1 METSAIFIFSCF
13 AILEV
18 ALIIYLPKKSFS
30 SINCTEESGTHK
42 LKGQFR
48 RGQSSALLPNPI
60 GQHRYTLAVNSGKL
74 RLCHHSLNPDGFT
87 WSLPPVNG
95 EQEYF
100 DINERGVYTYTIT
113 IGESYEK
120 PDIVELVN
128 SSNWDDADFS
138 YRID

>member
-1 METSAIFIFSCF
+1 MDTAVILIFGGF
-13 AILEV
+13 AVLEV
-18 ALIIYLPKKSFS
+18 YFVICFRKNIFT
-30 SINCTEESGTHK
+30 SINCAEKSGTYI

-48 RGQSSALLPNPI
+48 RGQSSATLPNPM
-60 GQHRYTLAVNSGKL
+60 GQHRYTIIVNSGKL

-95 EQEYF
+95 DQEYF
-100 DINERGVYTYTIT
+100 DLHGKGIYTYMIT

-120 PDIVELVN
+120 PDMIELVN